1 MECNS
6 QNYITITGWENHYN
20 IPRQGLP
27 SEEKLQKSW
36 IRKTQHSKEVFY
48 SSFLHHPSHM
58 YKVQTYT

>member
-20 IPRQGLP
+20 IPQQGP
-27 SEEKLQKSW
+27 TFRRETSKEW

-48 SSFLHHPSHM
+48 SSFLHYPLHM